1 MDTKI
6 NFDFVSPEES
16 IVSSEV
22 EMVLIPA
29 KEGDAGILPN
39 HAPFMSILRQG
50 IVEVTFD
57 KDNIKKYL
65 VEGGFADVTPEKIT
79 ILAESSLNLTDIT
92 DAALK
97 DELANIQDGISN
109 ADDFNKEILLEK
121 EGVNR
126 KFQLILYFSI
136 SLLKIS
142 NNF

>member
-109 ADDFNKEILLEK
+109 ADDFNKEILLE
-121 EGVNR
+121 R
-126 KFQLILYFSI
+126 KALIESF
-136 SLLKIS
+136 
-142 NNF
+142 N